1 MSGKKMRTLEEIR
14 RTPYG
19 LLTEDEINT
28 LDPVDQRFARKY
40 LARRAR
46 EAACPKHER
55 IETAT
60 QEQANR
66 GDHRGECVHCGKD
79 MSYDSGD

>member
-1 MSGKKMRTLEEIR
+1 MRTLEEIR

-19 LLTEDEINT
+19 LLTEDEINM

-46 EAACPKHER
+46 
-55 IETAT
+55 
-60 QEQANR
+60 
-66 GDHRGECVHCGKD
+66 
-79 MSYDSGD
+79 